1 MEISKTLLAKQIKL
15 DRLSKN
21 LEVYD
26 GGLGENP
33 VPQPK
38 CMIDTLK
45 KYSHLIL
52 PGVGS
57 FGRLANNLK
66 KKDWPGEINSFVK
79 DGKSLLGVCVGMQL
93 LFEQSEESGVSTIL
107 LEKNMTNFGA

>member
-1 MEISKTLLAKQIKL
+1 MEISKTLLAKQIKN

-21 LEVYD
+21 LVVYD

-45 KYSHLIL
+45 QYSHLK
-52 PGVGS
+52 P
-57 FGRLANNLK
+57 
-66 KKDWPGEINSFVK
+66 
-79 DGKSLLGVCVGMQL
+79 
-93 LFEQSEESGVSTIL
+93 
-107 LEKNMTNFGA
+107 